1 MILNNPEHIFSTKT
15 VRELIFKGAKVNAVN
30 SDGKKPIDYIDTIKD
45 ENIQAELKKVLG
57 PQPCYLPCFHF
68 R

>member
-1 MILNNPEHIFSTKT
+1 MILNNPEHIYSTKT
-15 VRELIFKGAKVNAVN
+15 VRELIFKGAEVNARN
-30 SDGKKPIDYIDTIKD
+30 QAMKRPIEYIDTLKD
-45 ENIQAELKKVLG
+45 ENVKAELKKVLG